1 MRRDRLV
8 IAAALS
14 AIIAILAGTFAAHVA
29 GGKSIEWLR
38 TGAHYQ
44 LVHAVAALALARTR
58 AWRFSAMLMLA
69 GANLFAL
76 TLYMLALGAP
86 HWVGAIT
93 PLGGVGMIAGWLC
106 LLIKEVR
113 HGVERD

>member
-1 MRRDRLV
+1 MQRDRLV
-8 IAAALS
+8 IAGALS

-29 GGKSIEWLR
+29 HGPAIDWLR
-38 TGAHYQ
+38 TGSHYE
-44 LVHAVAALALARTR
+44 LIHAVAALALARTR

-76 TLYMLALGAP
+76 TLYLLALGAP
-86 HWVGAIT
+86 HWLGAIT

-113 HGVERD
+113 NGGERD